1 MNKGVSSD
9 GLKHADIKPIYK
21 KESRNEKEKY
31 RPVTI
36 LPNLS
41 KILRRCMY
49 DQLKDFFGKILSKY
63 QCGFR
68 KGFST
73 KHYLL
78 AMIEQPR
85 KSLDSGGASAAL
97 MTDLSNVFDCLLHD
111 LLIAKLHAYGIKK
124 GSLNLLFSYF
134 KIRKQR
140 VCLNN
145 SYSEWIDI
153 LFGAPQGSILDPFL
167 IYFYAISSCSS
178 MTSLWQTMLTTTPHI
193 VLVLKFQMS

>member
-1 MNKGVSSD
+1 
-9 GLKHADIKPIYK
+9 
-21 KESRNEKEKY
+21 
-31 RPVTI
+31 
-36 LPNLS
+36 
-41 KILRRCMY
+41 MY
-49 DQLKDFFGKILSKY
+49 DQLKDFFDKILSKY
-63 QCGFR
+63 PYGFK

-78 AMIEQPR
+78 AMIEQLR

-97 MTDLSNVFDCLLHD
+97 MTDLSNVFDCLPHD

-140 VCLNN
+140 VRLNN
-145 SYSEWIDI
+145 TYSEWIDI
-153 LFGAPQGSILDPFL
+153 LFGVPQGSILGPFL

-178 MTSLWQTMLTTTPHI
+178 MTFMQQTMRATTPHI
-193 VLVLKFQMS
+193 VLVLKFQMF